1 MKLKVGMYVRI
12 YLYIFSLIHDVEENE
27 KHKLVTQGYNVVS

>member
-1 MKLKVGMYVRI
+1 MYVHI
-12 YLYIFSLIHDVEENE
+12 YLYIFSPIHDAEEKE